1 MPSTSSSPRTRAL
14 AVACIVGAAGCATA
28 PTPATFA
35 MSNAE
40 LARQVADTERAFAKS
55 MADRDLAA
63 FASFIA
69 SDAVFFT
76 GPTPLRGREAVV
88 DRWKRFYEKPQAPF
102 SWAPD
107 KVEVLD
113 SGTLALSSG
122 PVYDPSGK
130 NFATFTSIWRLEA
143 PGVWRIVFD
152 KGSENCDCKVP

>member
-1 MPSTSSSPRTRAL
+1 MPLSTPALRTLA
-14 AVACIVGAAGCATA
+14 AVAVLAGASGCTTA
-28 PTPATFA
+28 PVSTPASHADLT
-35 MSNAE
+35 
-40 LARQVADTERAFAKS
+40 RQVTETERAFAKS
-55 MADRDLAA
+55 MADRNLDA

-69 SDAVFFT
+69 ADAVFFT
-76 GPTPLRGREAVV
+76 GPTPLRGKDAVV
-88 DRWKRFYEKPQAPF
+88 AGWKRFYAKPEAPF

-122 PVYDPSGK
+122 PVYDRAGR

-152 KGSENCDCKVP
+152 KGNENCDCKAP

>member
-1 MPSTSSSPRTRAL
+1 MPSSLLAARSLAL
-14 AVACIVGAAGCATA
+14 AAVLLVGAGGCATA
-28 PTPATFA
+28 PAPSPATH
-35 MSNAE
+35 AE
-40 LARQVADTERAFAKS
+40 LARQVGDTERAFAKS

-76 GPTPLRGREAVV
+76 GPTPLRGKDAVV
-88 DRWKRFYEKPQAPF
+88 AGWKRFYERPAAPF

-122 PVYDPSGK
+122 PVFDPAGK

-152 KGSENCDCKVP
+152 KGNEICDCKAP